1 MKGKSMDIALQT
13 NMIVIR
19 TSRKTLEQPWVN
31 AFLANYKEELLFL
44 SHSVIIY
51 PHEDQEKEKSA
62 FLSKACRLFA
72 QKESLDAT
80 FFVRA
85 IMCCLHYPIKIQT
98 TDKQTTL
105 QSIDVDVKAIDSQ
118 HVSLNLRKPDPWFNI
133 YMQSKLHH
141 CTVKVSTMELVF
153 NLHNDKLKS
162 LFERSLNR
170 DHIFS
175 RKIHYHYAHDFL
187 QTLFQVTA
195 RDSNARC
202 SHYYAILG
210 CSQGASKDELRNSYK
225 ELVKTYHPDR
235 IIHLDNKG
243 QIGHYTQMFQQVQ
256 EAYHALKGA

>member
-1 MKGKSMDIALQT
+1 MDIALQT

-19 TSRKTLEQPWVN
+19 TSRKSLEQPWVN

-51 PHEDQEKEKSA
+51 HNDEQEEEKST
-62 FLSKACRLFA
+62 FLQHACELFA
-72 QKESLDAT
+72 QKESLDAA

-98 TDKQTTL
+98 TDKETTL
-105 QSIDVDVKAIDSQ
+105 QSLDVDVKALDNH
-118 HVSLNLRKPDPWFNI
+118 HVSLKMRKIDPWFNI
-133 YMQSKLHH
+133 YMQSKLHS
-141 CTVKVSTMELVF
+141 CTVKTSMTELVF
-153 NLHNDKLKS
+153 NLYNDRLKS

-175 RKIHYHYAHDFL
+175 RKIYYHYDQDFL
-187 QTLFQVTA
+187 QTLFAVQEDQSTQ
-195 RDSNARC
+195 
-202 SHYYAILG
+202 YYAILG
-210 CSQGASKDELRNSYK
+210 CSKGASQDELRSSYK
-225 ELVKTYHPDR
+225 QLVKTYHPDQVM
-235 IIHLDNKG
+235 HLNNQG